1 MAAGD
6 LTGDGYPDFVV
17 GGNASTPFGNHDCT
31 GATPITSGAW
41 LQYGQANKNLGGT
54 NGFDMT
60 PLAIVG
66 AFGYKVPEATR
77 HDLTSCHGMD
87 NAQMLIRDL
96 DNDGKNDVIITGSST
111 GQDGPVGLNG
121 QQYDFAVL
129 FNDGTGTN
137 YTIWENT
144 GPQNANGGTNG
155 GVGNLDFPSIAV
167 GDLNGD
173 NLPDVFIEG
182 HRRDFTVANNPYVY
196 EDIVFLN
203 NGNRTFT
210 QVSLTSFLPTFE
222 ASYTLPL
229 GLGFISGRTRYVA
242 EGGSLIADFNL
253 DGKQDLLF
261 SGAEL
266 PYHTN
271 GVNYRDYNTAASLKT
286 YVFRNT
292 K

>member
-1 MAAGD
+1 M
-6 LTGDGYPDFVV
+6 
-17 GGNASTPFGNHDCT
+17 
-31 GATPITSGAW
+31 
-41 LQYGQANKNLGGT
+41 YGQANRNLGG
-54 NGFDMT
+54 NSGFDT
-60 PLAIVG
+60 NPLAIVS

-77 HDLTSCHGMD
+77 HDLSSCHGMD
-87 NAQMLIRDL
+87 NAQMFISDVDL
-96 DNDGKNDVIITGSST
+96 DGKNDIIIAGSST
-111 GQDGPVGLNG
+111 GQNGQVGKDG

-137 YTIWENT
+137 FTIWENT
-144 GPQNANGGTNG
+144 GIQDAQGRGSTNG

-261 SGAEL
+261 GGAEL